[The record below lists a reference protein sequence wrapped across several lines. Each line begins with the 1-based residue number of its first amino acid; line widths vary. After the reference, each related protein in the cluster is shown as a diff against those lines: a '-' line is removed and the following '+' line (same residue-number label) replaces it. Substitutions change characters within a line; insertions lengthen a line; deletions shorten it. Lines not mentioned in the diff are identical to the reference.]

1 MREMMTFCQCFP
13 LQFTCKRLEE
23 GCVADLVVRWYGHD
37 TAILEGRIAPE
48 VTLWPGNDISP

>member
-1 MREMMTFCQCFP
+1 MTFCQCFP